1 MDYKLTDFLPT
12 TKKECELRG
21 WDELD
26 VILFSGDAYVDHP
39 SFGPAILGRILE
51 ANGYRVAIVPQPDW
65 HGDFRDFK
73 KLGRPRLFFGVSPG
87 AMDSMVNRY
96 TANRRMRSEDAFSPD
111 SRHDMRPDYPS
122 IVYTQIL
129 KKLYPDVPVAL
140 GGIEASLRRISHYD
154 YWKDELR
161 KCILCDS
168 GADLILYGMGERSI
182 VELANALA
190 EGKTMDQI
198 HEMPQVAFYCKEKDI
213 PGGFKEDDIILH
225 SHEECLHNK
234 KGQAENVRHLE
245 EEANKMHAQRMI
257 QETDGKYVVVNPP
270 FPLMTTEELDAAFDL
285 PYTRLPHPKYKG
297 KTIPAYEMI
306 KFSVNLHRGCF
317 GGCSF
322 CTISAHQGKFV
333 VCRSKES
340 ILKEVK
346 KIIEMPDFKG
356 YLSDLGGPSA
366 NMYGMH
372 GKNQK
377 ACEVCKRPSC
387 VNPQICPN
395 LNTDHSKLLE
405 IYHAVDALPGI
416 KKSFIGSGVRYD
428 LLLHKSKD
436 EKVNQAAREYT
447 RELITKHVSGRL
459 KVAPEHTSPEVLK
472 FMRKPSFD
480 LFYEFKRIFDK
491 INKEEG
497 LNQQIIPYFISS
509 HPGCHEEDMAELA
522 VITKGLDFH
531 LEQVQDF
538 TPTPMT
544 ISTETWYT
552 GYDPYTLEPVFS
564 AKTQKEKLAQR
575 MFFFWYKPEERRAIE
590 SELRRIDRADLIDKL
605 YDKKSFGGNHG
616 GGFKGKKT
624 NFDDKAIGSTYDN
637 PGVGRGAKGKRGA
650 GRNAAE
656 PNGGRGRGR
665 NAADRFAPKGYGNVG
680 CYDEEKYLNEG
691 RPLNGKFSRNGH
703 AQQGRG
709 NNTPQGR
716 SNNANANI
724 RDAVAAARA
733 ELRNQKEQGAGF
745 FKDKKKKSFNP
756 NFDTDNHNRKNR
768 YNSGD
773 KNERGSRDKNERG
786 SGDRNERGSGDR
798 NERGSGRGRGN
809 QGRNEGRGRRK

>member
-39 SFGPAILGRILE
+39 SFGSAILGRILE
-51 ANGYRVAIVPQPDW
+51 ANGYRVAIVPHPDW

-129 KKLYPDVPVAL
+129 KKLFPDVPVAL

-182 VELANALA
+182 VELANAFA
-190 EGKTMDQI
+190 EGKTMDEI

-213 PGGFKEDDIILH
+213 PGGFKDDDIILH

-257 QETDGKYVVVNPP
+257 QEVDGKYVVVNPP

-346 KIIEMPDFKG
+346 KIIAMPDFKG

-590 SELRRIDRADLIDKL
+590 SELRRIGRSDLIAKL
-605 YDKKSFGGNHG
+605 YDKRDMKSGHPSAR
-616 GGFKGKKT
+616 
-624 NFDDKAIGSTYDN
+624 FDAKAIGSTYDN
-637 PGVGRGAKGKRGA
+637 PGVGRGARGKNRQGNSSYGPNS
-650 GRNAAE
+650 GRN
-656 PNGGRGRGR
+656 GR
-665 NAADRFAPKGYGNVG
+665 NQSYQPKGYGNVG
-680 CYDEEKYLNEG
+680 CYDEDKYLNNG
-691 RPLNGKFSRNGH
+691 KPLNARNRNDGSQRPLSPR
-703 AQQGRG
+703 
-709 NNTPQGR
+709 
-716 SNNANANI
+716 
-724 RDAVAAARA
+724 
-733 ELRNQKEQGAGF
+733 ELAKSVKEQLKAEKGSGF

-756 NFDTDNHNRKNR
+756 NFDEGNHRRGDMSQNRGNGKQNHGNGR
-768 YNSGD
+768 NSG
-773 KNERGSRDKNERG
+773 SF
-786 SGDRNERGSGDR
+786 SGDNRNKG
-798 NERGSGRGRGN
+798 NSGRRGK
-809 QGRNEGRGRRK
+809 R

>member
-39 SFGPAILGRILE
+39 SFGAAILGRILE

-129 KKLYPDVPVAL
+129 KKLFPDVPVAL

-182 VELANALA
+182 VELANAFA
-190 EGKTMDQI
+190 EGKTMDEI

-213 PGGFKEDDIILH
+213 PGGFKDDDIILH

-257 QETDGKYVVVNPP
+257 QEVDGKYVVVNPP

-346 KIIEMPDFKG
+346 KIIAMPDFKG

-372 GKNQK
+372 GKNLK

-590 SELRRIDRADLIDKL
+590 SELRRIGRSDLIAKL
-605 YDKKSFGGNHG
+605 YDKRDMRGGH
-616 GGFKGKKT
+616 T
-624 NFDDKAIGSTYDN
+624 SARFDEKAVGSTYDN
-637 PGVGRGAKGKRGA
+637 PGVGRGARGKNRQGNSSYGSNS
-650 GRNAAE
+650 GRNV
-656 PNGGRGRGR
+656 R
-665 NAADRFAPKGYGNVG
+665 NQSYQPKGYGNVG
-680 CYDEEKYLNEG
+680 CYDEDKYLNNG
-691 RPLNGKFSRNGH
+691 KPLNARNRNDGSQRPLSPR
-703 AQQGRG
+703 
-709 NNTPQGR
+709 
-716 SNNANANI
+716 
-724 RDAVAAARA
+724 
-733 ELRNQKEQGAGF
+733 ELAKSVKEQLKADKGSGF

-756 NFDTDNHNRKNR
+756 NFDEGNHRRGDMSQNRGNGKQNHGNGR
-768 YNSGD
+768 NSG
-773 KNERGSRDKNERG
+773 SFT
-786 SGDRNERGSGDR
+786 GDNRNKG
-798 NERGSGRGRGN
+798 NSGRRGK
-809 QGRNEGRGRRK
+809 R